1 MANLA
6 AVLSQPMMKLPEE
19 DQPPE
24 EWRGQHQGFSK
35 EGYEYCPLLPWY
47 NEVVTRMHEA
57 HLAGSNVVN
66 LSYTHPRG
74 YIPTKILRRKAVR
87 ELLAVG
93 WGVDNAASAPTPAPD
108 NWFLPRGSKDLEYC
122 DLDPFLKEIERRERE
137 AVAEAQTM
145 TRHDGQKH
153 VPLSDLTTFHPR
165 GGIPPAISKR
175 LDRRRN
181 RTWRQDMM
189 AEIER
194 LTGEANKAE
203 AFAKTQEERGN
214 AFKDDGRDSKPL
226 LDSAK
231 ELVGRAEQL
240 RENVKWLRKELGDAS
255 REP

>member
-6 AVLSQPMMKLPEE
+6 AVLSQPMTMKLPEE

-35 EGYEYCPLLPWY
+35 EGYEYCPILPWY

-57 HLAGSNVVN
+57 SAAGSHVVN

-74 YIPTKILRRKAVR
+74 YIPTKILNRRDIRKV
-87 ELLAVG
+87 LTG
-93 WGVDNAASAPTPAPD
+93 WVVDNAATAPTPAPD
-108 NWFLPRGSKDLEYC
+108 HWFLPRGSKDLEYC

-137 AVAEAQTM
+137 AVAEALTLS
-145 TRHDGQKH
+145 RHDGQRH

-165 GGIPPAISKR
+165 GGIPPAITKR

-181 RTWRQDMM
+181 RTWRQDMT

-203 AFAKTQEERGN
+203 AFAKTQLERAQ
-214 AFKDDGRDSKPL
+214 AFKDQERDPTAL
-226 LDSAK
+226 QAGAK
-231 ELVGRAEQL
+231 ELMERAEQF
-240 RENVKWLRKELGDAS
+240 RENVKWLKKELGDAS
-255 REP
+255 RDP